1 MYLSREGKVCKKVL
15 NCGKIP
21 FSANQAWVIKT
32 QKGQDDLLVFDLA
45 EFEATVVFEVSANYN
60 KFTQVTDST
69 KKEFI

>member
-1 MYLSREGKVCKKVL
+1 M
-15 NCGKIP
+15 P